1 MFLYNKNIKFL
12 LEVPL
17 MTQLMNLLY
26 DHAMDTGF
34 TAQLTTPEYRS
45 VNNLLDRLSGD
56 LREALSPDARDTF
69 EKYHDALQEQR
80 QMELEAMFLSA
91 FALRRELG

>member
-1 MFLYNKNIKFL
+1 
-12 LEVPL
+12 
-17 MTQLMNLLY
+17 MTPLMNLLY

-34 TAQLTTPEYRS
+34 TVQLTTPEYRS

-56 LREALSPDARDTF
+56 LRKALSPDARDTF